1 MQRKRKRQQKQLED
15 RQKTLETFRLVTQ
28 DEARKRKRSSGAS
41 KMCTG
46 EFFLPSSRGT
56 AGCWQT
62 SSWDHTE
69 EILPAYW
76 HMFRVKRAQTHHHKW
91 LSNTSDLLSGPN
103 TPLLPCCEASTT
115 SSSQTCLFLYCRPC
129 LLAHFMYSTYFIL
142 QPAFKD
148 RNHLL
153 WQVTSIHPWLLP
165 PLPVPFL
172 PQETDFSFNTKE
184 PL

>member
-15 RQKTLETFRLVTQ
+15 RQKTLETFRLVIQ
-28 DEARKRKRSSGAS
+28 DEARKRKRSRGAS
-41 KMCTG
+41 RMCTG
-46 EFFLPSSRGT
+46 VFPPLLQGYCWMLTNQLLGPHKKYSLHTGT
-56 AGCWQT
+56 W
-62 SSWDHTE
+62 
-69 EILPAYW
+69 
-76 HMFRVKRAQTHHHKW
+76 FRVKRAQTHHHKW

-129 LLAHFMYSTYFIL
+129 LLAHFMYSIYFIL

-148 RNHLL
+148 RSHLL